1 MTASSS
7 HGPQDTIAL
16 LYEISREFNSALDL
30 RTVLQRVLFLT
41 IKNIGAK
48 SGSIIVV
55 DEQGEPIESA
65 IIYGSNLHRQTTQ
78 QLRATTEHG
87 LAGWVLR
94 NRVAALV
101 RDTSKDDRWLRRPDD
116 AIDRSGPKSAISA
129 PLISRNKLVG
139 VITLVH
145 QQPNH
150 FDDTHLDLVKAIAD
164 QASIAVLN
172 ARLYDESQRRA
183 RIMAA
188 LAETAS
194 AINATLDPGEVL
206 QRIATQAQ
214 KALDV
219 EAVTLGLVD
228 AEHRDIVFRA
238 SVGGSGPRL
247 IGSRLKVGQ
256 GILGWV
262 VQHGQAT
269 IVPKAH
275 EDPRFDPETDR
286 RTGFYTRSIACAPIT
301 KDGEVL
307 GALEAINPKGHN
319 TFNNE
324 TLTVLEG
331 ICNLAGTAITHAQ
344 LFSRLQA
351 AHKRYHD
358 LFEDSISPIVITD
371 MTGHILEANRQA
383 LEVSEYTPE
392 TLTTL
397 SIQQLHD
404 VDARYSNRDLQVF
417 RESQRIVTYES
428 IMHTRNGA
436 EIPIQVLA
444 RRVTVEGQPYIQ
456 WILRDI
462 SERKNID
469 QLRNDLISMIYHD
482 LRSPLANII
491 SSLDVL
497 RSMLPE
503 EDEAIESVLQIATRS
518 TERIQRLTNSL
529 LDVHRLE
536 AGKAVIS
543 QEVAGVSALA
553 QDAVESIRL
562 MAEAKNQTV
571 EVNLP
576 KDLPALFVDTDMI
589 RRVLINLMENAVK
602 YTPNNGH
609 ICLEARPLPPD
620 QVEISVVDTG
630 PGIPEKEQEL
640 IFHKFTRL
648 GNRQNA
654 KGLGLGLT
662 FCRLA
667 VQAHGGHIW
676 VKSTE
681 GVGSRFSLTLPT
693 APADTQPEIA
703 ASQRENL
710 E

>member
-1 MTASSS
+1 MTAPTPN
-7 HGPQDTIAL
+7 GPQNTTAL
-16 LYEISREFNSALDL
+16 LYKISREFNSALDL
-30 RTVLQRVLFLT
+30 HTVLQRVLFLT
-41 IKNIGAK
+41 MKNIGAK

-55 DEQGEPIESA
+55 NDEGEPIESA

-94 NRVAALV
+94 HRMAALV
-101 RDTSKDDRWLRRPDD
+101 RDTSKDARWLRRPDD
-116 AIDRSGPKSAISA
+116 AVDRSGPKSAISA
-129 PLISRNKLVG
+129 PLISREKLVG

-145 QQPNH
+145 QQPDY
-150 FDDTHLDLVKAIAD
+150 FDEPHLDLVKAIAD

-172 ARLYDESQRRA
+172 ARLYNESQRRA

-188 LAETAS
+188 LAETAA

-214 KALDV
+214 KALAV

-228 AEHRDIVFRA
+228 AENGDIVFRA
-238 SVGGSGPRL
+238 SVGGSGPKL
-247 IGSRLKVGQ
+247 IGSRLNLGQ

-262 VQHGQAT
+262 VQHGQAA
-269 IVPKAH
+269 IVPRAH
-275 EDPRFDPETDR
+275 EDPRFDPETDH
-286 RTGFYTRSIACAPIT
+286 RTGFYTQAIACAPIT
-301 KDGEVL
+301 KDGNVL
-307 GALEAINPKGHN
+307 GALEAINPRER
-319 TFNNE
+319 TFSAE
-324 TLTVLEG
+324 TLTVLKG
-331 ICNLAGTAITHAQ
+331 ICNLAGTAIAHAQ

-358 LFEDSISPIVITD
+358 LFEDSISPIIITD
-371 MTGHILEANRQA
+371 MQGRILEANRQA
-383 LEVSEYTPE
+383 LEVSEYSPE
-392 TLTTL
+392 LLNEL

-404 VDARYSNRDLQVF
+404 VDTRYGGQGLHIF
-417 RESQRIVTYES
+417 HESMRIITYES
-428 IMHTRNGA
+428 LMHTRNGV

-503 EDEAIESVLQIATRS
+503 DDAAIESVLQIATRS

-543 QEVAGVSALA
+543 QEIAALSTLA
-553 QDAVESIRL
+553 QDAVDAVRL
-562 MAEAKNQTV
+562 VAEAKNQSV
-571 EVNLP
+571 EINLP
-576 KDLPALFVDTDMI
+576 NNLPALFVDTDMI
-589 RRVLINLMENAVK
+589 RRVLINLVENAVK

-609 ICLEARPLPPD
+609 ISLDAQTTPEGW
-620 QVEISVVDTG
+620 VEVSVTDTG
-630 PGIPEKEQEL
+630 PGIPEKEKEL

-667 VQAHGGHIW
+667 VQAHGGRIW

-681 GVGSRFSLTLPT
+681 GVGSRFCITLPV
-693 APADTQPEIA
+693 APRDAQPNILPSGA
-703 ASQRENL
+703 G
-710 E
+710 